1 MFGSLC
7 TSMIASLSSVRSFEC
22 CGHCI
27 YFMWFFFF
35 FLKIPSCLLT
45 TVKKPRAVQWR
56 VTTPQP
62 VSPAT
67 CGLAMWRILLWPR
80 KRKTF
85 WDLLP
90 TCIKIKSEC
99 GLFHLELIF
108 IKLVFLRAYIQGWS
122 TFHALLIFS
131 TWQVGSCRITH
142 FPNNWGT
149 TPLKGRSYFHIK
161 TSPCIHVRMNL
172 C

>member
-1 MFGSLC
+1 MFGCLC
-7 TSMIASLSSVRSFEC
+7 TSMIASLSSVHSFEC

-62 VSPAT
+62 VSPAS

-90 TCIKIKSEC
+90 TYIKIKSEC
-99 GLFHLELIF
+99 GLFRLELIF
-108 IKLVFLRAYIQGWS
+108 IKFDASWIVKMTEMSAASLQAWATTPSIM
-122 TFHALLIFS
+122 FS
-131 TWQVGSCRITH
+131 TQKLVLMLLYMLISEN
-142 FPNNWGT
+142 P
-149 TPLKGRSYFHIK
+149 GRYSLRYQQI
-161 TSPCIHVRMNL
+161 
-172 C
+172 